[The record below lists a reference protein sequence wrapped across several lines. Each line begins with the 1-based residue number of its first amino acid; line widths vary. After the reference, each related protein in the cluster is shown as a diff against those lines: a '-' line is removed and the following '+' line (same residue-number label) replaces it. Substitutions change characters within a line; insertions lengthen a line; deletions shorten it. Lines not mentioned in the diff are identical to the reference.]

1 MRGILEPEHLLLILV
16 TLLVMFGGKKI
27 PELAGGIGKGVREFK
42 KGLHDTGVSEPVP
55 VAPVP
60 VAPVPEALPVS
71 TAAAPTTVS
80 PDGPKRL
87 LG

>member
-42 KGLHDTGVSEPVP
+42 KGLHDPGAPEP
-55 VAPVP
+55 VAPAPLAAPLVASVPDP
-60 VAPVPEALPVS
+60 VAQSE
-71 TAAAPTTVS
+71 
-80 PDGPKRL
+80 GPKRL